1 MKDELLALKLRNINL
16 NLFRV
21 FAARYKKLNLDITP
35 IQGRIIMFI
44 YESKKD
50 ICQRDIEHSIYCK
63 KSTISVILKT
73 MEKNNLITRV
83 GSMTDSRC
91 NIIKLTK
98 SSLDIAKILQEDMKK
113 INKILGENIT
123 KNEYIIFSDVLK
135 KINDNLERI

>member
-1 MKDELLALKLRNINL
+1 
-16 NLFRV
+16 
-21 FAARYKKLNLDITP
+21 
-35 IQGRIIMFI
+35 
-44 YESKKD
+44 
-50 ICQRDIEHSIYCK
+50 
-63 KSTISVILKT
+63 

-123 KNEYIIFSDVLK
+123 KDEYIIFSDVLK